1 MKILIIGGTGH
12 TGSFL
17 VPMLAAKGEAV
28 TVVSRKATSVKAEGW
43 EKVQI
48 AQAIYEREDSKWQN
62 FIRETDFDV
71 LIDMLGADLPGT
83 YEAAKDHCKQVIVC
97 GSLWMFGPPRIVPTP
112 EKMQG
117 PSPLFEGGT
126 NSRYGELLSTM
137 KLAAK
142 DGIKFTAIL
151 PPNICGPG
159 KIPLEGHGGRS
170 LQVHKAHMEGKPV
183 KLFDGCNTLI
193 GPCDAEDIA
202 QGFFRAVCE
211 PEEAAG
217 EIFNVGA
224 AYSLPAS
231 EFIQTYAEI
240 YGSKIPIEFVSSE
253 TYFGSVLPSVWS
265 NYHFSQHMLPDIS
278 KIRSKLGYE
287 PKYTPEET
295 MARAVAW
302 MKDQGM
308 L

>member
-12 TGSFL
+12 IGSFL
-17 VPMLAAKGEAV
+17 VPMLAAKGEEV

-43 EKVQI
+43 DKVQM
-48 AQAIYEREDSKWQN
+48 AQGSYAREDSKWRD

-71 LIDMLGADLPGT
+71 LIDILGTDVPGT
-83 YEAAKDHCKQVIVC
+83 YEAAKDHCNQLIAC
-97 GSLWMFGPPRIVPTP
+97 GSLWMFGPPKVVPTP
-112 EKMQG
+112 AKTQG
-117 PSPLFEGGT
+117 PCPFKGYAI
-126 NSRYGELLSTM
+126 RYNELLFTQ
-137 KLAAK
+137 KLAEK
-142 DGIKFTAIL
+142 EGMKFTAIM

-159 KIPLEGHGGRS
+159 KIPLDGHGGRD
-170 LQVHKAHMEGKPV
+170 LEVHKAHLEGKPV
-183 KLFDGCNTLI
+183 KLFHGCNTLV
-193 GPCDAEDIA
+193 GPCDAEDVA
-202 QGFFRAVCE
+202 QGFFRAVYE

-224 AYSLPAS
+224 AYSLTAS
-231 EFIQTYAEI
+231 EFITTYAEI

-253 TYFGSVLPSVWS
+253 TYFGSVLPDLGA

-278 KIRSKLGYE
+278 KIRSKIGYE

-302 MKDQGM
+302 MKKQGI

>member
-12 TGSFL
+12 IGSFL
-17 VPMLAAKGEAV
+17 VPMLAAKGEKI
-28 TVVSRKATSVKAEGW
+28 TVVSRKTQNIEKAGW

-48 AQAIYEREDSKWQN
+48 AQASYVRQDSKWRE
-62 FIRETDFDV
+62 FISETDFDV
-71 LIDMLGADLPGT
+71 LIDILGADVPGT
-83 YEAAKDHCKQVIVC
+83 YEAAKDHCKHFIAC
-97 GSLWMFGPPRIVPTP
+97 GSLWMFGPPKIVPTP
-112 EKMQG
+112 EETQG
-117 PSPLFEGGT
+117 PCPFEGYA
-126 NSRYGELLSTM
+126 SRYSELLSTRERSE
-137 KLAAK
+137 K
-142 DGIKFTAIL
+142 DGMKFTAIM

-159 KIPLEGHGGRS
+159 KIPLDGHGGRD
-170 LQVHKAHMEGKPV
+170 LQVHKRHMEGKAV

-193 GPCDAEDIA
+193 GPCDAEDVA
-202 QGFFRAVCE
+202 QGFFRAVCHA
-211 PEEAAG
+211 EEAAG

-224 AYSLPAS
+224 AYSLTAS

-240 YGSKIPIEFVSSE
+240 YGSTIPIEYVSSE
-253 TYFGSVLPSVWS
+253 TYFGSVLPQLGA

-278 KIRSKLGYE
+278 KIRSKIGYE

-302 MKDQGM
+302 MKKQGI